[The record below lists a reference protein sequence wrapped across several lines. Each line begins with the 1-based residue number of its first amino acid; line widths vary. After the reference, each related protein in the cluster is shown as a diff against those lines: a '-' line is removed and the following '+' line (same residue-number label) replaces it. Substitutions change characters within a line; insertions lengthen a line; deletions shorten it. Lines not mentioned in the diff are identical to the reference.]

1 MSPAFASSGA
11 EQTRAIAAEFCR
23 ALPPGSVVALHGDLG
38 AGKTCFVKGMA
49 EALGI
54 DPARVTS
61 PTYTLLHEYEGD
73 RLLVHA
79 DLYRLENENDAVR
92 IGLDEAID
100 SDAITVIEW
109 PSRAAGLLPPRT
121 RHVTLTPG
129 ASPDE
134 RLIEIT
140 EPSS

>member
-1 MSPAFASSGA
+1 MSARHLSASA
-11 EQTRAIAAEFCR
+11 EDTRRIAADFCLR
-23 ALPPGSVVALHGDLG
+23 LPPGSVVALHGDLG

-49 EALGI
+49 AALGI
-54 DPARVTS
+54 DPVRVTS

-92 IGLDEAID
+92 IGLDEFMD
-100 SDAITVIEW
+100 SNAITVIEW
-109 PSRAAGLLPPRT
+109 PSRATRLLPDRT
-121 RHVTLTPG
+121 WHVTLAPG

-134 RLIEIT
+134 RIIDIV
-140 EPSS
+140 EPSL